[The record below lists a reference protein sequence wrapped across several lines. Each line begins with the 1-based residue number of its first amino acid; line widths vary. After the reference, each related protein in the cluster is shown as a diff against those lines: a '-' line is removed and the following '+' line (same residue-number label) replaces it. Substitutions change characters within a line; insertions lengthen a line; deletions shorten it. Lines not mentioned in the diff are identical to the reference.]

1 MKPDAEAAPE
11 GFVQISFENDAKDD
25 KSVQHI
31 AHATVG
37 GGR

>member
-1 MKPDAEAAPE
+1 
-11 GFVQISFENDAKDD
+11 VQISFENDAKDD